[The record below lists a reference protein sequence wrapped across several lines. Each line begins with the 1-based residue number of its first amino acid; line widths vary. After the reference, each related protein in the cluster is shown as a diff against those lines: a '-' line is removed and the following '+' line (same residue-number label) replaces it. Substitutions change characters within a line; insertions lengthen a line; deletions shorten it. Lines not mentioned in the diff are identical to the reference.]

1 MIAHNSLGAQL
12 RAIRL
17 AKGITSYKLA
27 KRTGLKRPN
36 IVRAEKGGGLTLATL
51 TKIAGALGYRL
62 EIVKA

>member
-17 AKGITSYKLA
+17 AKGITTYKLA
-27 KRTGLKRPN
+27 ELTGLKQPN